1 MSLHSDEITDCV
13 EIREPKCICT
23 CGMDR
28 AIVMYDFVNK
38 YVLRVIQNAHE
49 NSIRKMT
56 YIKEFGG
63 ILVSVAYDMLAKV
76 W

>member
-1 MSLHSDEITDCV
+1 
-13 EIREPKCICT
+13 
-23 CGMDR
+23 MDR